1 MATTFNP
8 IERRV
13 LGVLIEK
20 SMTQP
25 EYYPMTAN
33 AIVAACNQKSNRDP
47 VMELDEVAVDATL
60 TALRKRGLVEQFFP
74 APGARTDRFKH
85 KIEAAF
91 GWGARERAIMTELLL
106 RGPQTVG
113 ELRTHCSRMA
123 PFEDL
128 ETVSNLLDTLS
139 RGESPI
145 VAALPRE
152 LGRSAIRYT
161 HLLYPEDEAPSTTP
175 TPPPTTAP
183 PATHAAA
190 THATSPHHVGNEV
203 HDLRAQIDA
212 LRNEVADL
220 RREINELR
228 QQHKTG

>member
-123 PFEDL
+123 PFEEL
-128 ETVSNLLDTLS
+128 ETVSNVLDTLS
-139 RGESPI
+139 RGESPV

-152 LGRSAIRYT
+152 PGRSAIRYT
-161 HLLYPEDEAPSTTP
+161 HLLYPEDEAVALAPS
-175 TPPPTTAP
+175 PPPTTATP
-183 PATHAAA
+183 PTHAAA
-190 THATSPHHVGNEV
+190 PGPVGSEV

-220 RREINELR
+220 RREINEIR